1 MKLNLKTD
9 FLLYTVSLT
18 ETSKGNYIK
27 LSTMNSKHDNS
38 IFLFDIVTG
47 KLVLSRIDTKE
58 HSHAEFYKKL
68 ANKPN
73 ISIGEFIQKCM
84 TNKIMIAYSQKEA
97 DVMFADVPP
106 KN

>member
-18 ETSKGNYIK
+18 QTSKGNYIK

-68 ANKPN
+68 ANKPT
-73 ISIGEFIQKCM
+73 ITIGEFIQKCLD
-84 TNKIMIAYSQKEA
+84 NKMMVAYTQKEA
-97 DVMFADVPP
+97 QVMFADVPP